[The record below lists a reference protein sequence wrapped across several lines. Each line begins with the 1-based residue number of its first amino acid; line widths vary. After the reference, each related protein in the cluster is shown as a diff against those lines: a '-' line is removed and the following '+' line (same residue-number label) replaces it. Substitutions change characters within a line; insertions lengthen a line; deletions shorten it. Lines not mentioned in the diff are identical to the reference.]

1 MKISLS
7 ELIRDKKSQAVSC
20 PLEVENTRVIEGKC
34 LYFMK
39 HAKNITNALRHC
51 EAIVFGP
58 DSSGKFYEPSSKA
71 EHNKVVEEAE
81 NIFSG
86 IKGQLILKYFFMVIF

>member
-7 ELIRDKKSQAVSC
+7 ELIRDKKSQAISC

-58 DSSGKFYEPSSKA
+58 DSSKA
-71 EHNKVVEEAE
+71 VHNKVVEEAK
-81 NIFSG
+81 NIF
-86 IKGQLILKYFFMVIF
+86 Y